1 MKHIHTL
8 KARWL
13 LLAMLLTTVIGE
25 TVAWQIS
32 QSFHVRFNPVPVAA
46 VCIGLTAAAIA
57 FLYDGRD

>member
-25 TVAWQIS
+25 TLAWQLARTF
-32 QSFHVRFNPVPVAA
+32 QFRFNAVTVAA
-46 VCIGLTAAAIA
+46 LCIGLTAAVVAVI
-57 FLYDGRD
+57 YDGRD